1 MTTGISIHIALN
13 NVDPAQYG
21 GWSGDLVACE
31 FDAHDMAAIAENN
44 GYTAVTMLTAEA
56 TSDRVLDALGAAASE
71 LSAGDTLLLT
81 YSGHGGQIPDLN
93 GDEQDR
99 ADETWVLY
107 DRQVIDDELYAAY
120 GRFSSGVRIAVISD
134 SCHSGSVTRAPA
146 PFGLVNDPLGAAGQ
160 SAIDVRVRAM
170 PTALAQRDFLRRHDM
185 YATVS
190 AKAGPVQPDEIAACV
205 MLISG
210 CQDNQV
216 SMDGTHNGL
225 FTENLLTVWNG
236 GGFRGGYESLHRRIL
251 QRMPA
256 SQCPQLS
263 VVGRS
268 DRDFVVVSPAFSR

>member
-1 MTTGISIHIALN
+1 MSRGMSIHIGLN

-31 FDAHDMAAIAENN
+31 FDAHDMAALAESN
-44 GYTAVTMLTAEA
+44 GFTAATILTTEA
-56 TSDRVLDALGAAASE
+56 ISDRVLDALGDAASE

-93 GDEQDR
+93 GDEPDR

-107 DRQVIDDELYAAY
+107 DRQVIDDELYAVY
-120 GRFSSGVRIAVISD
+120 GRFAEGVRIAVISD

-146 PFGLVNDPLGAAGQ
+146 PFGLVDGPLGAIVQPDVG
-160 SAIDVRVRAM
+160 VRVRAM
-170 PTALAQRDFLRRHDM
+170 PAALAQRDFLRRQDT
-185 YATVS
+185 YTAASTKAT
-190 AKAGPVQPDEIAACV
+190 PTEPDEIAACV

-216 SMDGTHNGL
+216 SLDGMHNGL

-236 GGFRGGYESLHRRIL
+236 GAFRGSYESLHRRIL

-256 SQCPQLS
+256 SQSPRLS
-263 VVGRS
+263 VVGRPE
-268 DRDFVVVSPAFSR
+268 RDFVAVGPAFSR